1 MAIIKT
7 KIKEKNYMQI
17 DKTGIQDNRLSWSAT
32 GLLTYLI
39 GRPDDWEIIIEHL
52 RTVKTDG
59 RDSTK
64 SALVE
69 LRQYEYCHYFELR
82 EKGIVRETFYLVFE
96 VPTPYEEAMKECIEI
111 PEGYTLLYKPV
122 SKKIKNLPS
131 AEISIEPATEIK
143 DKTNETNNTLKT
155 NIYPKTDFPLTVQPL
170 TANRSLIIK
179 DNNKIDINN
188 QVHEKKISDEK
199 EPDLDFFENLF
210 KEFKINFTKTNQE
223 AVKKL
228 LVSLSSQKKV
238 EEYLRETYNNIQAT
252 PGVKDPARLF
262 SSKIVKGERQ
272 VIPKA
277 AMKKI
282 MHCNLD
288 QKTEDEE
295 ILIKQEKM
303 INREVKYLLSYY
315 VAKIKTSVEV
325 YQEIEKYLK
334 NNDFKNELIEKYKK
348 LAKEKLKIE

>member
-17 DKTGIQDNRLSWSAT
+17 DKTGIQDDRLSWGAT

-59 RDSTK
+59 RDSTR

-69 LRQYEYCHYFELR
+69 LREYEYCHYFELR

-111 PEGYTLLYKPV
+111 PNGYTLLYKPV
-122 SKKIKNLPS
+122 SKKIKNLP
-131 AEISIEPATEIK
+131 AGEISIEPATEIK
-143 DKTNETNNTLKT
+143 DKKHETNSTLKT

-170 TANRSLIIK
+170 AANRSLIIK
-179 DNNKIDINN
+179 DNNKIDIKN
-188 QVHEKKISDEK
+188 QDHEKKIPDEK
-199 EPDLDFFENLF
+199 ELDLDYFEILF

-252 PGVKDPARLF
+252 PGVNDPARLF
-262 SSKIVKGERQ
+262 SAKIAKGERQ

-282 MHCNLD
+282 MHCNSD
-288 QKTEDEE
+288 QKTEDKE
-295 ILIKQEKM
+295 ILIKQEKI
-303 INREVKYLLSYY
+303 INREIKYLLSYH
-315 VAKIKTSVEV
+315 AAGIKTAAET

-334 NNDFKNELIEKYKK
+334 NNDFKIELIEKYVNI
-348 LAKEKLKIE
+348 AKEKLKIE

>member
-17 DKTGIQDNRLSWSAT
+17 DKTGIQDSRLSWSAT

-131 AEISIEPATEIK
+131 GEISIEPATEIK

-155 NIYPKTDFPLTVQPL
+155 NIYPKTAFPLTVQPL

-179 DNNKIDINN
+179 DNNKIDIKN
-188 QVHEKKISDEK
+188 QDHEKKTLDEK
-199 EPDLDFFENLF
+199 EHDLDYFEILF

-228 LVSLSSQKKV
+228 LISLSSQKKV

-262 SSKIVKGERQ
+262 SAKIARGERQ
-272 VIPKA
+272 VVPKA
-277 AMKKI
+277 IFKPI
-282 MHCNLD
+282 DTTILNNGL
-288 QKTEDEE
+288 ENEE

-303 INREVKYLLSYY
+303 INGQINYLLEY
-315 VAKIKTSVEV
+315 V
-325 YQEIEKYLK
+325 K
-334 NNDFKNELIEKYKK
+334 NNYKTPREAYQDLLKYMKNKEFNKILIEKYEKIG
-348 LAKEKLKIE
+348 KEKLKIE

>member
-17 DKTGIQDNRLSWSAT
+17 DKTGIQDSRLSWSAT

-52 RTVKTDG
+52 RTVKTNG

-82 EKGIVRETFYLVFE
+82 EKGIIRETFYLVFE
-96 VPTPYEEAMKECIEI
+96 VPTPYGEAMKECIEI

-131 AEISIEPATEIK
+131 NEISIEPATEIK
-143 DKTNETNNTLKT
+143 NKTSETNNTLKT
-155 NIYPKTDFPLTVQPL
+155 NIYPETAFPL

-179 DNNKIDINN
+179 DDNKIDIND
-188 QVHEKKISDEK
+188 QVHEKKVLDEK
-199 EPDLDFFENLF
+199 EADLDFFENLF

-228 LVSLSSQKKV
+228 LLSLSSKQV
-238 EEYLRETYNNIQAT
+238 EEYLRETYTNIQAT
-252 PGVKDPARLF
+252 SGVKDPARLF
-262 SSKIVKGERQ
+262 SSKIAKGERQ

-282 MHCNLD
+282 MPCYLD
-288 QKTEDEE
+288 QETENKE
-295 ILIKQEKM
+295 IFIKQEKVLKTEL
-303 INREVKYLLSYY
+303 NYLLGY
-315 VAKIKTSVEV
+315 VENNFKTSEEA
-325 YQEIEKYLK
+325 YQDLIKYIK
-334 NNDFKNELIEKYKK
+334 NKEFNNILIEKYKVI
-348 LAKEKLKIE
+348 AEEKLKIE

>member
-17 DKTGIQDNRLSWSAT
+17 DKTGIQDSRLSWSAT

-52 RTVKTDG
+52 RTVKTNG

-82 EKGIVRETFYLVFE
+82 EKGIIRETFYLVFE
-96 VPTPYEEAMKECIEI
+96 VPTPYGEAMKECIEI

-122 SKKIKNLPS
+122 SKKRKNLPS
-131 AEISIEPATEIK
+131 NEISIEPATEIK
-143 DKTNETNNTLKT
+143 NKTSETNNTLKT
-155 NIYPKTDFPLTVQPL
+155 NIYTETAFPL

-179 DNNKIDINN
+179 DDNKIDINN
-188 QVHEKKISDEK
+188 QVHEKKVLDEK
-199 EPDLDFFENLF
+199 EADLDFFENLF
-210 KEFKINFTKTNQE
+210 KEFKINFTKTN
-223 AVKKL
+223 
-228 LVSLSSQKKV
+228 
-238 EEYLRETYNNIQAT
+238 IQAT
-252 PGVKDPARLF
+252 SGVKDPARLF
-262 SSKIVKGERQ
+262 SSKIAKGERQ

-282 MHCNLD
+282 MPCYLD
-288 QKTEDEE
+288 QETENKE
-295 ILIKQEKM
+295 IFIKQEKVLKTEL
-303 INREVKYLLSYY
+303 NYLLGY
-315 VAKIKTSVEV
+315 VENNFKTSEEA
-325 YQEIEKYLK
+325 YQDLIKYIK
-334 NNDFKNELIEKYKK
+334 NKEFNNILIEKYKVI
-348 LAKEKLKIE
+348 AKEKLKIE